1 MSAHLIRLAQR
12 VADDEFFLA
21 PALGCYARGEGLDDA
36 GLATRLGCDM
46 PALTLLRLC
55 RMPQPQGPG
64 FVTDIRNIAERFA
77 LDPTT
82 LAQVVRRGQN
92 LLRMQPPAGGAAGEK
107 TGLLLAARDSEP
119 EPPDQVREGG
129 QP

>member
-1 MSAHLIRLAQR
+1 MSAHLERLARR
-12 VADDEFFLA
+12 VADDVFFLA
-21 PALGCYARGEGLDDA
+21 PALRCYARGEGLDDA
-36 GLATRLGCDM
+36 GLAARLGCDL
-46 PALTLLRLC
+46 PALTMLRLC

-64 FVTDIRNIAERFA
+64 FVTDIRTIAERFT

-92 LLRMQPPAGGAAGEK
+92 LLRMQPPAGAAGAK
-107 TGLLLAARDSEP
+107 AGVLLAARDTEP
-119 EPPDQVREGG
+119 ELPEQVREGG